1 MFDVP
6 KEKNE
11 AQRILEQQVKKE
23 RRRVKQF
30 IRRAEKRGFT
40 FSSTVVPDLPKKITE
55 QTLSRWQKLTPS
67 ELYKK
72 AVYTSPTGTTIKGLE
87 RRKQERKEASIKAA
101 KTRKEY
107 YRWSKEK
114 PSSQPVNEGEV
125 IIDVVLDDFGSYA
138 QTRNDYS
145 TYADI
150 ASNIMEW
157 KPSSYWSEDLAKY
170 KRRDKDRGWGIL
182 QGAINELGIEQVA
195 RNLKN
200 NAIEVSNIIQRILYE
215 SGNSYRVD
223 SRNGEINMALNR
235 FQAIVYGRPLTVEES
250 ATFTDLAELNES
262 NELL

>member
-1 MFDVP
+1 MP

-40 FSSTVVPDLPKKITE
+40 FSSTAVPDLPKKITE
-55 QTLSRWQKLTPS
+55 QTLSRWQKITPS
-67 ELYKK
+67 ELYRK
-72 AVYTSPTGTTIKGLE
+72 AVYTSPTGTTIKGTE
-87 RRKQERKEASIKAA
+87 RRKQERKESAIKAA

-114 PSSQPVNEGEV
+114 PSSRPANEGKV
-125 IIDVVLDDFGSYA
+125 IIDVVLDDFSAYTE
-138 QTRNDYS
+138 TRDNF
-145 TYADI
+145 T
-150 ASNIMEW
+150 EW
-157 KPSSYWSEDLAKY
+157 TPSSYWSDDLSKY
-170 KRRDKDRGWGIL
+170 KKRDKERGWGIL